1 MAPRM
6 PSPPGPKRPPTQTRQ
21 QVRAPVPGAAPGG
34 ARKAASQS
42 APKRALYWLASYPK
56 SGNTWTRIFLA
67 NYLFDRKT
75 PMPINQ
81 VHRIGMGDAIPKA
94 YAPFAGGPFDPTSH
108 EQSITIRPRMLRA
121 LASGDADLMFVKTH
135 NARRSVLGE
144 ALIPLALTRG
154 AAYIIRHPLDVA
166 CSYARHYGTTPEEA
180 CEGLSRADH
189 LIVGDQGTVP
199 QYLGDWSEHVR
210 SWTQPRD
217 IPVLVLRYEDLLA
230 DPTAGFTSLLEHI
243 GVPVVEERL
252 ARAVRFSSF
261 DEVRA
266 QEEQAGF
273 VEKSPSAQR
282 FFHAGGSGKWREK
295 IAPKKAAAFAEKHR
309 AVMERYGYTV

>member
-6 PSPPGPKRPPTQTRQ
+6 PTQAPAAFGRKPTTSQLPQKR
-21 QVRAPVPGAAPGG
+21 VA
-34 ARKAASQS
+34 K
-42 APKRALYWLASYPK
+42 KALYWLASYPK

-94 YAPFAGGPFDPTSH
+94 YAPFAARPFNPADQMQAL
-108 EQSITIRPRMLRA
+108 EIRPRFLNS

-135 NARRSVLGE
+135 NARTRAHGHELV
-144 ALIPLALTRG
+144 PPALTRG

-166 CSYARHYGTTPEEA
+166 CSYARHYGTTPDEA
-180 CEGLSRADH
+180 CTALSRDDH
-189 LIVGDQGTVP
+189 VILGGDDAVT
-199 QYLGDWSEHVR
+199 QYLGDWSDHVR
-210 SWTQPRD
+210 SWTKPRD

-230 DPTAGFTSLLEHI
+230 DPTAGFTRLLGHI
-243 GVPVVEERL
+243 GVPIAEERL

-266 QEEQAGF
+266 QEDKAGF
-273 VEKSPSAQR
+273 IEKSPSAER
-282 FFHAGGSGKWREK
+282 FFHGGGSGKWRDK
-295 IAPKKAAAFAEKHR
+295 ISPERAATFAEKHR
-309 AVMERYGYTV
+309 AVMEQYGYTV